1 MNKDY
6 KMARFVNLNNKWVS
20 YTSQEELLELYSKEI
35 DRLNNIISE
44 LEKWCKDCILN
55 HQIAREN
62 GDYTI
67 SDTFFEMI
75 LDKLK
80 ELKEKE

>member
-1 MNKDY
+1 
-6 KMARFVNLNNKWVS
+6 MATIDIKLKTYEQLQFEIIKLNTDIVFKN
-20 YTSQEELLELYSKEI
+20 KEI

-44 LEKWCKDCILN
+44 LEKFCKDCIVN

-80 ELKEKE
+80 KLKEKE